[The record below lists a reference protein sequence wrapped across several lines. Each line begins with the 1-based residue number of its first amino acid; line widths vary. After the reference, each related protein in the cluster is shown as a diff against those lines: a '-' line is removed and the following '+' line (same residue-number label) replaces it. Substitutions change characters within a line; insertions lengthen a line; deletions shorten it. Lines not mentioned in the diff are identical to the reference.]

1 MTETIATAFW
11 RRLDVPGRD
20 AARVTET
27 ANGYELFGQATF
39 LDPRG
44 PTTLRYVLD
53 LAPDWSTREGRITGF
68 IGERSIDT
76 HIALT
81 PEGWTMDGKT
91 LGMPEV
97 VDLDLG
103 FTPATNMIQ
112 LRRVNLGQGQAA
124 DFDVAWLDTGDEEL
138 VRLPQYYE
146 RIGANDYD
154 YHSPTVDYR
163 ATIVL
168 AASGFAAVY
177 PGLWE
182 IET

>member
-1 MTETIATAFW
+1 MPTIATAFW

-27 ANGYELFGQATF
+27 AGGHELFGQATF

-68 IGERSIDT
+68 IGERTIDT
-76 HIALT
+76 HIVRT
-81 PEGWTMDGKT
+81 QEGWTLDGKNF
-91 LGMPEV
+91 GMPEI

-103 FTPATNMIQ
+103 FSPATNMIQ
-112 LRRVNLGQGQAA
+112 LRRVALAEGEEAE
-124 DFDVAWLDTGDEEL
+124 FDVAWLEAGDEEL
-138 VRLPQYYE
+138 IRLPQKYRRVSQY
-146 RIGANDYD
+146 DYD
-154 YHSPTVDYR
+154 YHSPQGDYH

-168 AASGFAAVY
+168 AASGFASVY
-177 PGLWE
+177 PGLWK